1 MTNKD
6 DWDFKVDDFKIVIEQ
21 HLGRQFLHEA
31 DSTIMFSGEM
41 TTLTNA
47 NTENSD
53 PPGLLV
59 RISRDKAIKLAYRIL
74 AEWE

>member
-6 DWDFKVDDFKIVIEQ
+6 DWDFKVEDFKIVIEQ

-41 TTLTNA
+41 TTFTNA

-53 PPGLLV
+53 PPGLLF
-59 RISRDKAIKLAYRIL
+59 RISRDKAIELAHRIL